1 MVRTVQHPIL
11 AADVPALFPKLRHV
25 RLELY
30 LEGLGRGR
38 AARLLGFHFYHHLM
52 GARFGSEAGR
62 FVAFLTGF
70 GMPPCSHVRG
80 PFARLR
86 KFKVAHYH
94 ASDRFV
100 SVATF
105 VYAGV
110 MYATAVVGGKVVRF
124 KLSPAL
130 ARAHRQNR
138 GKSMTE
144 AEAIAFVENKRR
156 ARALRRARPYLAS
169 RP

>member
-1 MVRTVQHPIL
+1 ML
-11 AADVPALFPKLRHV
+11 ACMRRSL
-25 RLELY
+25 
-30 LEGLGRGR
+30 
-38 AARLLGFHFYHHLM
+38 
-52 GARFGSEAGR
+52 
-62 FVAFLTGF
+62 
-70 GMPPCSHVRG
+70 
-80 PFARLR
+80 
-86 KFKVAHYH
+86 
-94 ASDRFV
+94 V
-100 SVATF
+100 SVAAF
-105 VYAGV
+105 AYADV